1 LLILS
6 NKKDTMPILSPDALE
21 FISRSPE
28 QTRRVGARLGMLL
41 NGGDVV
47 ALEGN
52 LGTGKTVLAQ
62 GIGIGWGATTALISP
77 TFILIRRHT
86 RNQDNDFFY
95 HVDLYR
101 IAASAEAEDLGLSE
115 MLGDAKS
122 VCVVEWAERAPDI
135 FPEEALWITLRALD
149 EQRRSLTFHA
159 KGEHHRAILEK
170 LRKELAGH
178 P

>member
-1 LLILS
+1 
-6 NKKDTMPILSPDALE
+6 MPILSPDVIE

-41 NGGDVV
+41 DGGDVI

-62 GIGIGWGATTALISP
+62 GLGIGWGATTSLISP
-77 TFILIRRHT
+77 TFVIIRRHT
-86 RNQDNDFFY
+86 RNQDNNFFY
-95 HVDLYR
+95 HIDLYR
-101 IAASAEAEDLGLSE
+101 IASVKEAQDLGLE
-115 MLGDAKS
+115 ELLGDPRS
-122 VCVVEWAERAPDI
+122 VCVVEWAERATDL
-135 FPEEALWITLRALD
+135 FPEEALWIALRVLD
-149 EQRRSLTFHA
+149 EQRRSLTFRA
-159 KGEHHRAILEK
+159 KGDHHRAILEK

>member
-1 LLILS
+1 
-6 NKKDTMPILSPDALE
+6 MPILSPDAIE

-41 NGGDVV
+41 DGGDII

-62 GIGIGWGATTALISP
+62 GIGIGWGSTTALISP
-77 TFILIRRHT
+77 TFILIRRHS

-101 IAASAEAEDLGLSE
+101 IESLAEAEDLGLGE
-115 MLGDAKS
+115 LLGDPRS
-122 VCVVEWAERAPDI
+122 VCVVEWAERAADL
-135 FPEEALWITLRALD
+135 FPEETLWVTLRVLD
-149 EQRRSLTFHA
+149 EQRRSLTFRANGDHHHA
-159 KGEHHRAILEK
+159 IQER
-170 LRKELAGH
+170 LRRELAGY
-178 P
+178 

>member
-1 LLILS
+1 
-6 NKKDTMPILSPDALE
+6 MPILSPDAIE

-41 NGGDVV
+41 DGGDVI

-95 HVDLYR
+95 HIDLYR
-101 IAASAEAEDLGLSE
+101 IASLAEAEDLGLGE
-115 MLGDAKS
+115 TLGDPKS
-122 VCVVEWAERAPDI
+122 VCVVEWAERATNL
-135 FPEEALWITLRALD
+135 FPEETLWITLRVLD
-149 EQRRSLTFHA
+149 EHRRSLTFRA
-159 KGEHHRAILEK
+159 NGEHHHAIQER
-170 LRKELAGH
+170 LRKELAGY
-178 P
+178 

>member
-1 LLILS
+1 
-6 NKKDTMPILSPDALE
+6 MPILSPDAIE

-41 NGGDVV
+41 DSGDVI
-47 ALEGN
+47 ALEGD

-95 HVDLYR
+95 HIDLYR
-101 IAASAEAEDLGLSE
+101 ITSLAEAKDLGLE
-115 MLGDAKS
+115 ELLGDPRS
-122 VCVVEWAERAPDI
+122 VCVVEWAERAADL
-135 FPEEALWITLRALD
+135 FPEESLWVTLRVLD
-149 EQRRSLTFHA
+149 EQRRSLTFRANGDHHHA
-159 KGEHHRAILEK
+159 IQER
-170 LRKELAGH
+170 LRKELAGY
-178 P
+178 